1 MFQWCKTLIMGN
13 CPRYTCAQGEEV
25 EMEGVGLIVEVEVE
39 VEEVVVWNIGYGI
52 FTFILTPI
60 LRNTQVLRVR

>member
-1 MFQWCKTLIMGN
+1 MCTRRRG
-13 CPRYTCAQGEEV
+13 GDGGG
-25 EMEGVGLIVEVEVE
+25 GVNSLVEVE